1 MQTGLNS
8 PQLAPTGQHIIQV
21 VRNWGPVGGM
31 ESYVWHL
38 SHALAQNNYRVTIV
52 CEKSHA
58 VTVASNIDVIETGL
72 LPPKPRWILY
82 WRFANKVEAVVQS
95 IQGQC
100 IVHSHE
106 RCISHDL
113 TTFHSMPF
121 AGIKDKSIWRRLS
134 IRVWAYL
141 RMEARELGVP
151 LNPAVS
157 IVPVSA
163 VIAKAISKHYPSVVN
178 QIASPIA
185 PGVMA
190 MPQRPQRVVT
200 VDGGT
205 IGFIGK
211 EWGRKGFTLFM
222 QIATQLLKQRPHL
235 RLVVL
240 GPEQAEVADQ
250 CRNYPGAI
258 AFLGWQSSES
268 FFQDLDLLIHPAS
281 SEAYGMVIAEAMVCH
296 LPVLVSDA
304 CGAAVDVSERHG
316 TVLSLHHSVNQWA
329 QAADALLRNT
339 HPMAGYL
346 RPWSQVAAE
355 YETQYHA
362 IALKKYQ
369 TTIKTITT

>member
-1 MQTGLNS
+1 MRTGLN
-8 PQLAPTGQHIIQV
+8 PLQQAPTGQHIIQV

-38 SHALAQNNYRVTIV
+38 SHALAERNYRVTIV
-52 CEKSHA
+52 CEKAHE
-58 VTVASNIDVIETGL
+58 VTATSNIEVIETGL

-82 WRFANKVEAVVQS
+82 WRFANKVEALVQS
-95 IQGQC
+95 IQGQGQC

-121 AGIKDKSIWRRLS
+121 AGIKEKSIWRRLS

-141 RMEARELGVP
+141 RMEARELGVSP
-151 LNPAVS
+151 NPAVA

-163 VIAKAISKHYPSVVN
+163 VIANAISKHYPSVVN
-178 QIASPIA
+178 QIVPPIS

-190 MPQRPQRVVT
+190 MPQRPQRIVPA
-200 VDGGT
+200 DGGT

-211 EWGRKGFTLFM
+211 EWGRKGFALFI
-222 QIATQLLKQRPHL
+222 QIAAQLQKQRPHL
-235 RLVVL
+235 RVVVL

-258 AFLGWQSSES
+258 AFLGWQSSGS
-268 FFQDLDLLIHPAS
+268 FFQELDLLIHPAS
-281 SEAYGMVIAEAMVCH
+281 SEAYGMVIAEAMACH
-296 LPVLVSDA
+296 VPVLVSDV
-304 CGAAVDVSERHG
+304 CGAAVDVSELHG
-316 TVLSLHHSVNQWA
+316 TVLSLRDSVSEWA
-329 QAADALLRNT
+329 QAGDALLRNT
-339 HPMAGYL
+339 QPLAGYL
-346 RPWSQVAAE
+346 RPWAQVAAE

-362 IALKKYQ
+362 ISLKKYQ
-369 TTIKTITT
+369 TTIKP

>member
-1 MQTGLNS
+1 MQPSLNHSQYPGQTGR
-8 PQLAPTGQHIIQV
+8 HIIQV

-38 SHALAQNNYRVTIV
+38 SHALAEHNYRITIV
-52 CEKSHA
+52 CEQSHA
-58 VTVASNIDVIETGL
+58 VTVASNIEVIEIGL
-72 LPPKPRWILY
+72 LPPKPRWVLY

-95 IQGQC
+95 IQGQY

-121 AGIKDKSIWRRLS
+121 AGIKEKSIWRRLS

-151 LNPAVS
+151 PNPTVC

-163 VIAKAISKHYPSVVN
+163 VIANAISKYYPSVVN
-178 QIASPIA
+178 QIVSPIS
-185 PGVMA
+185 PGVMT
-190 MPQRPQRVVT
+190 MPQRPQRVVP

-211 EWGRKGFTLFM
+211 EWGRKGFALFI
-222 QIATQLLKQRPHL
+222 QIATQLQKQRPNL

-240 GPEQAEVADQ
+240 GPERTEVADQ

-258 AFLGWQSSES
+258 AFLGWQSSGS

-281 SEAYGMVIAEAMVCH
+281 SEAYGMVIAEAMACH
-296 LPVLVSDA
+296 VPVLVSDA

-316 TVLSLHHSVNQWA
+316 TVLSLHDPVSEWV
-329 QAADALLRNT
+329 QAGDALLCNANS
-339 HPMAGYL
+339 MAGYM

-355 YETQYHA
+355 YILQYQQFST
-362 IALKKYQ
+362 K
-369 TTIKTITT
+369 

>member
-1 MQTGLNS
+1 MQTGLSS
-8 PQLAPTGQHIIQV
+8 PQPALTRQHIIQI

-58 VTVASNIDVIETGL
+58 MTVASNMEVIETGL

-95 IQGQC
+95 ILSRSQC

-141 RMEARELGVP
+141 RMEARELGAP
-151 LNPAVS
+151 PNPAVC

-163 VIAKAISKHYPSVVN
+163 VIAKAISQHYPSVVN
-178 QIASPIA
+178 QITAPIS

-190 MPQRPQRVVT
+190 MPTRLQRIVPE
-200 VDGGT
+200 DGGT

-211 EWGRKGFTLFM
+211 EWSRKGFALFLE
-222 QIATQLLKQRPHL
+222 IAKQLHMQRPNL
-235 RLVVL
+235 RVLVL
-240 GPEQAEVADQ
+240 GPEEAEVAHLCQD
-250 CRNYPGAI
+250 YPVEI
-258 AFLGWQSSES
+258 EFLGWQPSAQ
-268 FFQDLDLLIHPAS
+268 FFQELDLLIHPAL
-281 SEAYGMVIAEAMVCH
+281 SEAYGMAIAEAMACKV
-296 LPVLVSDA
+296 PVLVSDA
-304 CGAAVDVSERHG
+304 CGAAVDVSAKHG
-316 TVLSLHHSVNQWA
+316 TVLSLHDSIIQWA
-329 QAADALLRNT
+329 QAGDALLRNT
-339 HPMAGYL
+339 QSMTGYL
-346 RPWSQVAAE
+346 RPWAQVAAE
-355 YETQYHA
+355 YETQYQR
-362 IALKKYQ
+362 ISFK
-369 TTIKTITT
+369 KTITP

>member
-1 MQTGLNS
+1 MQTGLSS
-8 PQLAPTGQHIIQV
+8 PQPALTRQHIIQI

-58 VTVASNIDVIETGL
+58 MTVASNMEVIETGL

-95 IQGQC
+95 ILSRSQC

-141 RMEARELGVP
+141 RMEARELGAP
-151 LNPAVS
+151 PNPAVC

-163 VIAKAISKHYPSVVN
+163 VIAKAISQHYPSVVN
-178 QIASPIA
+178 QITAPIS

-190 MPQRPQRVVT
+190 MPTRLQRIVPE
-200 VDGGT
+200 DGGT

-211 EWGRKGFTLFM
+211 EWSRKGFALFLE
-222 QIATQLLKQRPHL
+222 IAKQLHMQRPNL
-235 RLVVL
+235 RVLVL
-240 GPEQAEVADQ
+240 GPEEAEVAHLCQD
-250 CRNYPGAI
+250 YPVEI
-258 AFLGWQSSES
+258 EFLGWQPSAQ
-268 FFQDLDLLIHPAS
+268 FFQELDLLIHPAL
-281 SEAYGMVIAEAMVCH
+281 SEAYGMAIAEAMACKV
-296 LPVLVSDA
+296 PVLVSDA
-304 CGAAVDVSERHG
+304 CGAAVDVSAKHG
-316 TVLSLHHSVNQWA
+316 TVLSLHDSIIQWA
-329 QAADALLRNT
+329 QAGDALLRNT
-339 HPMAGYL
+339 QSMTGYL
-346 RPWSQVAAE
+346 RPWAQVAAE
-355 YETQYHA
+355 YETQYQA
-362 IALKKYQ
+362 ISLKKYQ
-369 TTIKTITT
+369 TTTKI

>member
-1 MQTGLNS
+1 MQTGLNP
-8 PQLAPTGQHIIQV
+8 PQHAPTGQHIIQV

-38 SHALAQNNYRVTIV
+38 SHALAEHNYRVTIL
-52 CEKSHA
+52 CEKAHEVA
-58 VTVASNIDVIETGL
+58 AASNIEVIETGL
-72 LPPKPRWILY
+72 LPSKPRWILY
-82 WRFANKVEAVVQS
+82 WRFANKVETLVQS
-95 IQGQC
+95 IQGQH

-151 LNPAVS
+151 PNPAVS

-163 VIAKAISKHYPSVVN
+163 VIANAISKYYPAVVN
-178 QIASPIA
+178 QIVSPIS
-185 PGVMA
+185 PGVIA
-190 MPQRPQRVVT
+190 MPQRPQRIVPM
-200 VDGGT
+200 DGGT

-211 EWGRKGFTLFM
+211 EWGRKGFALFM
-222 QIATQLLKQRPHL
+222 QIATQLQKHRPHL

-258 AFLGWQSSES
+258 AFLGWQSSGS
-268 FFQDLDLLIHPAS
+268 FFQELDLLIHPAS
-281 SEAYGMVIAEAMVCH
+281 SEAYGMVIAEAMACH
-296 LPVLVSDA
+296 VPVLVSDA
-304 CGAAVDVSERHG
+304 CGAAVDVSEDRG
-316 TVLSLHHSVNQWA
+316 TVLSIQNSVSEWA
-329 QAADALLRNT
+329 QAGDALLRNT
-339 HPMAGYL
+339 QSMAGYL
-346 RPWSQVAAE
+346 RPWAQVAAE

-362 IALKKYQ
+362 ISLKKYQ
-369 TTIKTITT
+369 TTIKP